1 MIKTVNTKKAPL
13 PVGPYSQAVTVGNL
27 IFCSGQ
33 IGIDPKTGELKEGI
47 ENQTKQIM
55 KNLKELLEASKSDFD
70 HVLKTTIYLVNKE
83 DFFKVNEIY
92 GQYFPK
98 TKPARSTVIVS
109 SLPKNALIE
118 IEMIAIVKK

>member
-13 PVGPYSQAVTVGNL
+13 PVGPYSQAIIAGDFV
-27 IFCSGQ
+27 FCSGQ

-47 ENQTKQIM
+47 EEQTKQVM
-55 KNLKELLEASKSDFD
+55 ENLKEVLEASKSDFD

-98 TKPARSTVIVS
+98 IKPARSTVIVS
-109 SLPKNALIE
+109 SLPKNALVE
-118 IEMIAIVKK
+118 IEMIVIVKK